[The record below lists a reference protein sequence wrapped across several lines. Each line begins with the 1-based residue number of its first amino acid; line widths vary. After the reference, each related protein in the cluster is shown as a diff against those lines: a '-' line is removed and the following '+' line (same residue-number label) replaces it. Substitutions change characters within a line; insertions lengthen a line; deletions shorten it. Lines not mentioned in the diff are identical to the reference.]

1 MPRGDGAAPRPARP
15 TSREAG
21 LGLTVA
27 GATSRRGFIARVGAA
42 LVAGAA
48 GGRAL
53 VGPEAAEAFHFCGH
67 IYTTAG
73 CPHPT
78 GLPRVDA
85 KGRPLRA
92 LDGHPVD
99 DLGRPIDPAGRAI
112 DDSGQVLAGPDGRPL
127 PPAPRSRV
135 CLDAIPDHYGLKTYV
150 DGSWYRCCGGHVRR
164 LLDCCAHSSHRINGD
179 AGLTGYCYAGRT
191 VFCTY
196 YYDTGIK
203 C

>member
-1 MPRGDGAAPRPARP
+1 MPEPSGVPGEAE
-15 TSREAG
+15 EAG

-27 GATSRRGFIARVGAA
+27 KATSRRGFLARVGAA
-42 LVAGAA
+42 LVAGA
-48 GGRAL
+48 GGSRLAR
-53 VGPEAAEAFHFCGH
+53 PEPAEAYYNFCGH
-67 IYTTAG
+67 TYTTAN

-85 KGRPLRA
+85 RGRPLRA

-99 DLGRPIDPAGRAI
+99 DLGRPINAAGHPIDAAGDVLLDPN
-112 DDSGQVLAGPDGRPL
+112 GRPI

-135 CLDAIPDHYGLKTYV
+135 CLDGVPDRYNLRTYT

-164 LLDCCAHSSHRINGD
+164 LVDCCAFSSHRINGD
-179 AGLTGYCYAGRT
+179 ASLTGYCFSGRT
-191 VFCTY
+191 VFCVT
-196 YYDTGIK
+196 YYDTGVK